1 MQDYCHGVSARKNT
15 RRLSPELR
23 TTGTI
28 SVGPLTIHALEQTP
42 RKVLDVFFWEWLEG
56 ILLEKVEYAHPV
68 QLGDETRV
76 IAKVKVFVEV
86 DALAAG

>member
-1 MQDYCHGVSARKNT
+1 
-15 RRLSPELR
+15 
-23 TTGTI
+23 
-28 SVGPLTIHALEQTP
+28 
-42 RKVLDVFFWEWLEG
+42 VFFWEWLEG